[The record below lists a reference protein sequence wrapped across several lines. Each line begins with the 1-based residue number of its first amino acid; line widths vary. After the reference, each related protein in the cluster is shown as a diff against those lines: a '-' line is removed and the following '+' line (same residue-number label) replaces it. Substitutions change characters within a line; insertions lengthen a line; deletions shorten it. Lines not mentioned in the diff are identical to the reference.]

1 MKYLNM
7 DLQKRIWFCGI
18 NDLYI
23 IKRITIQYL
32 EKIYNFH
39 SVVCEGEGAKM
50 LPLPSFRSIFL
61 NIFVYYPSEIL
72 TY

>member
-39 SVVCEGEGAKM
+39 SVVCEGEGAKI
-50 LPLPSFRSIFL
+50 LPLPFFKSTFQD
-61 NIFVYYPSEIL
+61 IL
-72 TY
+72 TF